1 MTETLLLTI
10 REAAEQLRVSTRTV
24 HRLIHA
30 GELPTVPVRRSLRIR
45 RDDLRAYVDGL
56 TAKPHNAGRAGPA
69 VRKESTC
76 HTDAKTVPLGGC
88 RTPIQVAKEL
98 DALLG
103 QRTERKHTR

>member
-10 REAAEQLRVSTRTV
+10 RDAAEQLRVSTRTV
-24 HRLIHA
+24 HRLIYA

-56 TAKPHNAGRAGPA
+56 TANPHNARRAGPG

-76 HTDAKTVPLGGC
+76 HTDAKIVPFGGHL
-88 RTPIQVAKEL
+88 TPTQMEREL
-98 DALLG
+98 DVLLQQPEG
-103 QRTERKHTR
+103 KKPKR